1 MDHHNFLKNGHLYDR
16 HGKLST
22 IKYRRNSFHHRIF
35 IQKLHVAPITYGFVT
50 LAMKSRCWHVISNLL
65 I

>member
-35 IQKLHVAPITYGFVT
+35 INLETTCSTYNLWFCNPSNEITL
-50 LAMKSRCWHVISNLL
+50 LARDF
-65 I
+65 